1 MPALNTKLKLPTAAL
16 LYSALGALGVAIII
30 TVGGVLLM
38 FAAEA
43 SCSGPGCGILSSEVV
58 LPFLL
63 IIVLVVL
70 AYPLLFWLLFSY
82 ELTGRTI
89 TVNSGI
95 LFRQYETMDCGRIQ
109 VGDNE
114 RGPLLWL
121 LALTEVRIWTA
132 SASERTRC
140 VRIRIPMLLYSFG
153 KTTLK
158 RSKILLCSRSQTR
171 RICSGLRVYRRNV
184 PRTRQTLP

>member
-95 LFRQYETMDCGRIQ
+95 LFRQYETMDFGRIQ
-109 VGDNE
+109 VVDNE

-132 SASERTRC
+132 SADQLTFSVGKDAMRAHPHPDAT
-140 VRIRIPMLLYSFG
+140 LLLRQDDAQA
-153 KTTLK
+153 LK
-158 RSKILLCSRSQTR
+158 DFIMQSKPNSPNL
-171 RICSGLRVYRRNV
+171 
-184 PRTRQTLP
+184 